1 MRNLAD
7 KIKLKKVNI
16 DNLINYGFKRIN
28 NKYIY
33 KQYISDEFYVEIVY
47 EKNNLR
53 SKVVEIDE
61 CEYLLVDIKS
71 SNGSFVSKI
80 KLKYES
86 IIDDI
91 IDKCFDNDIFKYNQ
105 TKRVIKYVKDK
116 YNTDLEYL
124 WPDTP
129 NCAVGRNTN
138 NKWYFIIMTVS
149 KRKLDLDSDDIV
161 EIINVKHPSDRID
174 KIIDNKNIH
183 KAYHMNKKNWITII
197 LDGKIPDKKLFKL
210 INTSYIL
217 TFD

>member
-105 TKRVIKYVKDK
+105 TKRVINMLK
-116 YNTDLEYL
+116 
-124 WPDTP
+124 
-129 NCAVGRNTN
+129 
-138 NKWYFIIMTVS
+138 
-149 KRKLDLDSDDIV
+149 
-161 EIINVKHPSDRID
+161 IN
-174 KIIDNKNIH
+174 
-183 KAYHMNKKNWITII
+183 II
-197 LDGKIPDKKLFKL
+197 LI
-210 INTSYIL
+210 
-217 TFD
+217 